1 MSFKTF
7 LNWFVVTTVLTWPL
21 IVGAQKQKF
30 FTPQIAIK
38 MTLSGDMS
46 NVYQFSGPLGS
57 ALKGEP
63 EKSDGACEN
72 TSTFHQVI
80 YQKKRSIQIWMT
92 LKCSISGQIF
102 EFRPQRFFMD
112 AAATEQTF
120 SLPAQS
126 ENFRKISMVLSDVQ
140 IKDSMKKK

>member
-7 LNWFVVTTVLTWPL
+7 LTWISVSVILSWPL
-21 IVGAQKQKF
+21 ISGAQKQKF

-57 ALKGEP
+57 PLKGEP
-63 EKSDGACEN
+63 EKPDAACEN
-72 TSTFHQVI
+72 ISTFHQVI
-80 YQKKRSIQIWMT
+80 YQKKRSVQIWMT
-92 LKCSISGQIF
+92 LKCSVSGQTF

-112 AAATEQTF
+112 ASVSEQAF

-126 ENFRKISMVLSDVQ
+126 ENFKKISMVLSELQ
-140 IKDSMKKK
+140 IKDSLKKK